1 MSERAL
7 TSSRPHLIRAI
18 YDWLLE
24 NDLTPYA
31 LVDARWPGVEVP
43 PRVVKDGQVVLN
55 LAPRAV
61 AHLQLGRERITFLA
75 RFNGVSTAVSVPVA
89 AVLALYARENGQGM
103 MFPAEAPT
111 PTAEADGAASTEG
124 SGVAEGPAPSGGKP
138 RPALRVVK

>member
-1 MSERAL
+1 MSERSM

-31 LVDARWPGVEVP
+31 LVDARWPGVDVP
-43 PRVVKDGQVVLN
+43 AHVVKDGQVVLN

-61 AHLQLGRERITFLA
+61 AQLDLGRERIAFLA
-75 RFNGVSTAVSVPVA
+75 RFNGVSTAVSVPVG

-103 MFPAEAPT
+103 MFPPEASSAAAEA
-111 PTAEADGAASTEG
+111 GSVASTEA
-124 SGVAEGPAPSGGKP
+124 SGAPDGPAPSGGKP